1 MFYCVPSPNT
11 PMHNP
16 FLPINETV
24 SAEQAI
30 LILTAGVTHY
40 DRGLTKHEA
49 LWLYWSGAI
58 LQQASGLKRHKGLRE
73 DVHALLAQAGNPQ
86 PKSADFKALR
96 AAFLA
101 TFPKPVLLTLSEISL
116 HIESTKQCIANWER
130 NTSSADRD
138 RVLAVNRAHLADH
151 ERAHAA
157 LLPHATAIVYSF
169 SIGTKC
175 NWGKSILRG
184 WYDGPIT
191 TLLGNGAGSKTV

>member
-30 LILTAGVTHY
+30 QIVTAGVSRY
-40 DRGLTKHEA
+40 ERGLTKHEA
-49 LWLYWSGAI
+49 LWIYWSDAI
-58 LQQASGLKRHKGLRE
+58 NQQVSGFKRHKGLRE

-101 TFPKPVLLTLSEISL
+101 TFPKPVLLRLSEISL
-116 HIESTKQCIANWER
+116 DIDTTKQCIANWER

-138 RVLAVNRAHLADH
+138 RVLAANRAHLAEC
-151 ERAHAA
+151 ERAHAD
-157 LLPHATAIVYSF
+157 LLPHAIAIVHSF
-169 SIGTKC
+169 KIGTKC
-175 NWGKSILRG
+175 DWGKRLLRD

-191 TLLGNGAGSKTV
+191 TLLGNGAGSEVV